1 MIVRIILAGLL
12 AALLSLLLTPVVK
25 WFAVKIG
32 AVDHPNERKVHE
44 GIMPRLGGLAIFL
57 SFLTVSLIFAVKD
70 SSYLGLVLADII
82 IVITGVADDTKG
94 VGPKMKLLGQFLA
107 ALVLVE
113 FGFRI
118 NFIALPITSYIFLER
133 ASVIVTVF
141 WLVGVTNAINLI
153 DGLDG
158 LAAGTVFFAVLFVS
172 ISAFQIGLMP
182 AVMLGSIL
190 AGAILGFIPYNFNP
204 ASIFMGDTGSML
216 LGFNVAALAILG
228 MTKSVTLISLLLPVV
243 ILGIPIMDT
252 LWAILRRASSGKK
265 IFEADK
271 KHLHHR
277 LLHIGLS
284 HRRTVLVIYAI
295 DIALGICALFIQS
308 LETWWSL
315 VLLVALAAVLIT
327 LAVRLGLATDEESDL
342 KKEGNHES

>member
-1 MIVRIILAGLL
+1 MIGKILLAGVL
-12 AALLSLLLTPVVK
+12 AALMSLLLTPAIK
-25 WFAVKIG
+25 RLAVRIG

-57 SFLTVSLIFAVKD
+57 SFLAVSLVFATKD
-70 SSYLGLVLADII
+70 SAYLGLILADII

-107 ALVLVE
+107 ALLLVE
-113 FGFRI
+113 FGYRI
-118 NFIALPITSYIFLER
+118 NFIFLPIADYIFLER
-133 ASVIVTVF
+133 ASVIATVF

-158 LAAGTVFFAVLFVS
+158 LAAGTVLFAVLF
-172 ISAFQIGLMP
+172 ISASAFRIGLMP
-182 AVMLGSIL
+182 AVVLGAIL
-190 AGAILGFIPYNFNP
+190 AGAILGFLPYNFNP

-228 MTKSVTLISLLLPVV
+228 MTKSVTFISLLLPVV

-252 LWAILRRASSGKK
+252 LWAILRRASRGKK

-284 HRRTVLVIYAI
+284 HRRTVLTIYAI
-295 DIALGICALFIQS
+295 DIVLGVCALFIQS
-308 LETWWSL
+308 LSRWWSL
-315 VLLVALAAVLIT
+315 MVLLALVAGLIT
-327 LAVRLGLATDEESDL
+327 LAVRLGLATDEDAEPV
-342 KKEGNHES
+342 KEGNHES